1 MIMGNTG
8 NSQLWSKLSNTSCIL
23 QLLLAAPPLP
33 PPGNYANANTRQV
46 CTVNANCHPL
56 RISYVVPEKM

>member
-1 MIMGNTG
+1 MIMVNTG

-23 QLLLAAPPLP
+23 QLLLAAPPP
-33 PPGNYANANTRQV
+33 PLGNYVNAKTRQV

-56 RISYVVPEKM
+56 RISYVVPGQM